1 MENIRNGK
9 LPSGKTME
17 ELERDVRRES
27 FRKNCVFIA
36 LFMLLGE
43 LIGGHLVTG
52 IAVAALILLVG
63 FSIK

>member
-1 MENIRNGK
+1 
-9 LPSGKTME
+9 ME